1 MKLTTQRLKKLI
13 REELKKINEQ
23 QSGADP
29 DIVKY
34 IDEVYKGTIK
44 YYDDR
49 RSQDESHIMKW
60 EQETLRFLRRLRGNT
75 ELAMLSN
82 DFEPKHLNLRINWSK
97 LIAGTHDTHGGTY
110 KSPGYIKFHQILEKT
125 PRHNPDDVEK
135 YNRIY
140 SQYIVG
146 GNYRSWEEIPRDIYE
161 NPRLPDGRSA
171 EF

>member
-34 IDEVYKGTIK
+34 IDEVYKGAIE

-49 RSQDESHIMKW
+49 RSEDESHIMKW
-60 EQETLRFLRRLRGNT
+60 EEDTLFFLRRLRSNT
-75 ELAMLSN
+75 MLAMLSN
-82 DFEPKHLNLRINWSK
+82 DFEPKHLDLYNNWSK
-97 LIAGTHDTHGGTY
+97 LIAGRHDTPARTY
-110 KSPGYIKFHQILEKT
+110 KSPGYIKFHKILEKLDRLD
-125 PRHNPDDVEK
+125 PADVEK

-140 SQYIVG
+140 NQYIVG
-146 GNYRSWEEIPRDIYE
+146 GRYKSWEEIPRDIYE
-161 NPRLPDGRSA
+161 NPRLPDEQSR